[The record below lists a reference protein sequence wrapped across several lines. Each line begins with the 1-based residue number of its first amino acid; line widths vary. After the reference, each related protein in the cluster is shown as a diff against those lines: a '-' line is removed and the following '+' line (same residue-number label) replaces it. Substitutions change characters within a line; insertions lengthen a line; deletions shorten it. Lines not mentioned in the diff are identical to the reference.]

1 MTQVEGIDKYRK
13 IDMKLSRT
21 FTVALLA
28 GAVSVAVAHQGPMP
42 FYSFDGN
49 RDGVISEQEFNQAH
63 ADRMASRAAQG
74 RPMRNVQ
81 NAPVFADLDL
91 NGDGVLSRQEL
102 MQFHQARMQKRMQ
115 ERGGAMPRW
124 GMGGPPGMPGMP
136 GFNRPS
142 FSDMDSNSDGCISP
156 QELEQFQQARML
168 GQRGGMRGMR
178 GGMPSMPGMGRM
190 PRGMGYNMPRYEE
203 FDLNGDGVLL
213 EEEFIEAR
221 GQRVAERAKQGRMM
235 RGLANMPSF
244 ADIDTDGDGK
254 ISIEEFE
261 AHQASHRHSMP
272 HMKQ

>member
-1 MTQVEGIDKYRK
+1 MTQVEGIDKHRK

-28 GAVSVAVAHQGPMP
+28 GAVSVAVAQQGPMA
-42 FYSFDGN
+42 FYILDGN
-49 RDGVISEQEFNQAH
+49 RDGVITEQEFNQAH

-74 RPMRNVQ
+74 RPMRNAQ
-81 NAPVFADLDL
+81 NAPAFADLDL
-91 NGDGVLSRQEL
+91 DGDGVLSRQEL

-115 ERGGAMPRW
+115 ERGGAMPRR

-136 GFNRPS
+136 GFNRLS
-142 FSDMDSNSDGCISP
+142 FSDMDSNGDGCISP
-156 QELEQFQQARML
+156 QELEQFQQARMQ
-168 GQRGGMRGMR
+168 GHRGAMRGMHR
-178 GGMPSMPGMGRM
+178 MPGMPGMGGM

-221 GQRVAERAKQGRMM
+221 GQRVAERAKEGRMM

-254 ISIEEFE
+254 ISKEEFE
-261 AHQASHRHSMP
+261 AHQASHRQAMP